1 MWVDL
6 DNCWQMHIKATPARN
21 NCKECRHAAPQ
32 AFLAQSKGG
41 LAGKS
46 DGFIHT
52 PASGVNN
59 NCFMQNRLSTKLF
72 SCLWNRWSITKRSSG
87 ADAFYFSE
95 DIYIYFWWFT
105 VLTSSP
111 QQHLPEITLTAVSL
125 PCCVLPFLLKSR
137 VTAGSIGWWHWANHE
152 SGVKMCLCTSKQPS
166 GMPSGAAVKQK
177 WARCAFTEGEPLLI
191 LSFNAKV
198 RCWLSSVP
206 RSF

>member
-59 NCFMQNRLSTKLF
+59 NCFMQNCLSTKLF
-72 SCLWNRWSITKRSSG
+72 CLWNRWSITKHTSG
-87 ADAFYFSE
+87 ADAFYFYFSE
-95 DIYIYFWWFT
+95 DIYICFWWFT
-105 VLTSSP
+105 VVSSSP
-111 QQHLPEITLTAVSL
+111 QEHLPEITLTARFSPL
-125 PCCVLPFLLKSR
+125 PCVAIP
-137 VTAGSIGWWHWANHE
+137 
-152 SGVKMCLCTSKQPS
+152 
-166 GMPSGAAVKQK
+166 
-177 WARCAFTEGEPLLI
+177 TEI
-191 LSFNAKV
+191 
-198 RCWLSSVP
+198 P
-206 RSF
+206 RNRRQHQLVALA